1 MGSSIIKRAWLHARI
16 RNRPGCTN
24 LTLERHGINLWWQG
38 YSGMRLN
45 HLKSKLRTLSSLED
59 TPDVIV
65 LHVAGNDLGAYEIG
79 DLRYFLRAQLRY
91 NKRNNRNTK
100 LIWSQ
105 ILPRTNWRH
114 SKNNEAM
121 EKARKRLNSYAATR
135 TIGMG
140 GAYIKYPNMFLANT
154 ELWSADGIHLS
165 NVGNERFLNSLQHA
179 LENIVLHGAVVYP

>member
-1 MGSSIIKRAWLHARI
+1 MGSSIIKQAWLHARI
-16 RNRPGCTN
+16 WNRPGGTN
-24 LTLERHGINLWWQG
+24 LTLERHGINLWWQV

-79 DLRYFLRAQLRY
+79 DLRYFLSAQLRY
-91 NKRNNRNTK
+91 IKRNYPNTK

-140 GAYIKYPNMFLANT
+140 GAYIKYPNIYLANT
-154 ELWSADGIHLS
+154 ELWSADCIHLS